1 MKESLRKFSRNCNIY
16 AKLKKLKFGGNVL
29 TETKLPYLLRSYCG
43 LRRKNSGCN
52 SINQQQEVTHRRG
65 EQGSNARDLLVVLR
79 ENVKE

>member
-1 MKESLRKFSRNCNIY
+1 MSLDRHLRKIKE
-16 AKLKKLKFGGNVL
+16 AKKFDRNVL

-52 SINQQQEVTHRRG
+52 SVNQQQEVTHRRG
-65 EQGSNARDLLVVLR
+65 EQGSKARDLLVVLQ